1 MEHAHIT
8 NLKEPSHQ
16 VSLFRS
22 EAMWLVPNTHR
33 TNPSEHPAMTK
44 YNDWQLSI
52 SSMAHSDVRDINLI
66 SDKDCKSCFF
76 RLLRWLL
83 KRNEYSPRKTIGD
96 DVILSPWQLSLSTS
110 ISDRSTRQHLSD
122 ARPPPEKRIWQFLSL
137 EVLVLICSVG
147 GSFGRGHVVALK
159 ARTLDIWPCAVKRQ
173 THVLVERLTREICV
187 KETIY

>member
-1 MEHAHIT
+1 
-8 NLKEPSHQ
+8 
-16 VSLFRS
+16 
-22 EAMWLVPNTHR
+22 MWTAPNTYR
-33 TNPSEHPAMTK
+33 TNPSEHAATTK

-52 SSMAHSDVRDINLI
+52 SSVAHSDVRDINLI

-122 ARPPPEKRIWQFLSL
+122 ARPPPENRRWQVLSL
-137 EVLVLICSVG
+137 VVLVLICSLG
-147 GSFGRGHVVALK
+147 WSSGRGHEVALK
-159 ARTLDIWPCAVKRQ
+159 ARTLDIWPCAVKTD
-173 THVLVERLTREICV
+173 THEPVERLAEESSV
-187 KETIY
+187 KEAIC